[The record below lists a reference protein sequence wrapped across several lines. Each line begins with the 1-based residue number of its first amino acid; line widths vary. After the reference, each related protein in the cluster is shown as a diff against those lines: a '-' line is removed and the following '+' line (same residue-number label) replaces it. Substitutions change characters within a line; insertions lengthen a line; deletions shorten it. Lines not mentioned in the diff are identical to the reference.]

1 MGKKTLGKVS
11 AKLITTLYEKDK
23 VIFTNNDIENITGLE
38 SNAARDLAS
47 RLIKREVIARLKP
60 GKYIIIPQELG
71 RSDTYIGNWYVVV
84 REIVK
89 SPDYYVSH
97 YSAMDIHNM
106 ISHPLTKVY
115 ISTPKQEYKKHRKV
129 GNVTFEFIY
138 INPNYIW
145 GIENNWVTKSE
156 QVRVSNIERTIIDCL
171 YNPKFCGG
179 VLEVVKGLWAQKD
192 KIDFEKL
199 QRYALKF
206 DKINVIKR
214 IGYIL
219 EVLDLVPSEMLNKL
233 RNKINEKYYK
243 LDPLLSTDETCK
255 NSWKIIANISPEEMK
270 NAVRT

>member
-1 MGKKTLGKVS
+1 M
-11 AKLITTLYEKDK
+11 ITKLYEADK
-23 VIFTNNDIENITGLE
+23 VIFTINDVVDITKLE
-38 SNAARDLAS
+38 RGNATKLTHDLVKRNVIS
-47 RLIKREVIARLKP
+47 RLKS

-84 REIVK
+84 RETVK

-97 YSAMDIHNM
+97 YSAMEIHNM
-106 ISHPLTKVY
+106 ITHPLTKVY
-115 ISTPKQEYKKHRKV
+115 ISTPKQEYKKRRKV

-138 INPNYIW
+138 IKPNFIW

-179 VLEVVKGLWAQKD
+179 VLEVVKGLWVQKD
-192 KIDFEKL
+192 KIEFEKL

-206 DKINVIKR
+206 NKINVIKR

-219 EVLDLVPSEMLNKL
+219 ETLDLVPSEMLNKL
-233 RNKINEKYYK
+233 RKKINEKYYK
-243 LDPLLSTDETCK
+243 LDPLLSTDETYK
-255 NSWKIIANISPEEMK
+255 NSWKIIANIGPEEMK